1 MVANINGRFTK
12 YAWVPIHYIFRSL
25 DRYELLGYYRTA
37 EIALITPLKDGMN
50 LVAKEYCACS
60 VEEKGVVIL
69 SEFAG
74 ASAQMQKGA
83 IMVNPYDVES
93 VADAIYTAFEMSRDE
108 RRVRMK
114 KLRQSIKKY
123 DVFWWVDSFLQAA
136 FTEKLYSFPV
146 LEDYDYLPQVE
157 ISGQRQKNSVTT

>member
-1 MVANINGRFTK
+1 
-12 YAWVPIHYIFRSL
+12 
-25 DRYELLGYYRTA
+25 
-37 EIALITPLKDGMN
+37 
-50 LVAKEYCACS
+50 
-60 VEEKGVVIL
+60 
-69 SEFAG
+69 
-74 ASAQMQKGA
+74 MQKGA